1 MPIFSYATEATTQSQ
16 KKLPTP
22 SSNNGNSN
30 TKISDIVDQ
39 IASLNL
45 LEAADLVQQLKT
57 RLGIQDIAMSTV
69 NVASSAVSAPAAAA
83 APKVEEEKPAEKTEF
98 RVKLEKY
105 EATAKT
111 KIIREIKNIIQ
122 GMNLVEAKKFV
133 EGVPKVI
140 KESAPKE
147 EAEKIKKTI
156 EDLGGSVVL
165 E

>member
-1 MPIFSYATEATTQSQ
+1 MCS
-16 KKLPTP
+16 
-22 SSNNGNSN
+22 NGNPN
-30 TKISDIVDQ
+30 AKISKIVDQ
-39 IASLNL
+39 IASLTL
-45 LEAADLVQQLKT
+45 LETADLIQQLKA
-57 RLGIQDIAMSTV
+57 RLNIQDIAMPTV
-69 NVASSAVSAPAAAA
+69 NVASAVASPAAAT
-83 APKVEEEKPAEKTEF
+83 PKVEEEKPAEKTEF

-140 KESAPKE
+140 KESATKE

-156 EDLGGSVVL
+156 EDLGGFVVL